1 MGEGKSMKLQESGE
15 MYLETLL
22 VLLQQK
28 PHVRAVDVGDYMGY
42 SKPSGDVNR
51 VSPPRWDCSKR
62 ADWFRPMM
70 QDI

>member
-1 MGEGKSMKLQESGE
+1 MKRKKTMDDVLGKEMGEEKSMKLQESGE

-28 PHVRAVDVGDYMGY
+28 PHVRAVDVGVF
-42 SKPSGDVNR
+42 PV
-51 VSPPRWDCSKR
+51 RWDCSKR
-62 ADWFRPMM
+62 ADMSRPMM